1 MVEFWTEPQMQSIHK
16 MLNPHSIAIVGAT
29 PRMQY
34 GGRFLAAALKAKD
47 RVRVY
52 AVNPRYDEIMGEKS
66 YPSVTDL
73 PEAPDVVAVV
83 VPYDQV
89 LDVLEESH
97 RKGAG
102 SAIVISAGF
111 AERGVDDRRDLQG
124 ELGEFARASGMRI
137 SGPNCLGLANVKDD
151 IWATASSRGAEGLTG
166 PIGLVCQSGATAFGP
181 FLVRA
186 VENGIGFSY
195 IISTGNEA
203 DLDFTDFA
211 RYLLDDPDT
220 RVIAGFVEGFKRA
233 DKFLEVAK
241 LAAERGKP
249 IVLIKIGR
257 SELGAR
263 AARSHTAA
271 LTGEDARYDAI
282 FAQYGVIR
290 VQDYDELIEVAHL
303 LAHTPKPQ
311 VPGIAVV
318 SHSGGISSLTADM
331 CGQAGL
337 DLPTLGQAA
346 RDGING
352 ILKGFGWAANPA
364 DVTGFASSESFPPI
378 MEHMVNDPRM
388 GTLVVASAGADA
400 QAQQVI
406 SQRDRTDKGVVFLWT
421 GSRDTKAGLP
431 QLKTARIPI
440 FYTPD
445 KLARGLQSR
454 LAYHTWR
461 ERRLADGFAMAP
473 SRTAAQ
479 DAAIAQALGLGRPT
493 LSESESKQLLAA
505 WGVASAREHRANSA
519 EEAVAAAEQLGF
531 PVALKVDSPDIL
543 HKTETG
549 VVRLNLGD
557 AAQVRTAYAE
567 ILSNARTH
575 LRALPLDGG
584 GLGGGDAASR
594 LSGARAAEASPPPR
608 PSPIEGEGVVAR
620 ITGVSVQEMV
630 RDGVEV
636 IVGVSS
642 DPQLGPV
649 LLFGSG
655 GVMVEVYNDV
665 ALRRC
670 PITPSE
676 AQAMIAEVKG
686 ARLLHGFRGRPA
698 ADTEALADTLVR
710 VSHLAMHLE
719 GHLAELDINPLMVLP
734 SGQGVK
740 AVDALVVLRGP

>member
-1 MVEFWTEPQMQSIHK
+1 MEFWTEPQMASIHK
-16 MLNPHSIAIVGAT
+16 MLNPRSIAIVGAT

-47 RVRVY
+47 RIRVY
-52 AVNPRYDEIMGEKS
+52 AVNPRYDEIMGVKS

-83 VPYDQV
+83 VPWDQV

-111 AERGVDDRRDLQG
+111 AERGQDDRRDLQR
-124 ELGEFARASGMRI
+124 ELGVFASTSGMRI
-137 SGPNCLGLANVKDD
+137 SGPNCLGLANVKHD

-220 RVIAGFVEGFKRA
+220 RVIAGFVEGFKAA

-257 SELGAR
+257 SELGAQ

-271 LTGEDARYDAI
+271 LTGADARYDAV

-290 VQDYDELIEVAHL
+290 VQDYDELLEVSHL
-303 LAHTPKPQ
+303 LAHTPKPG

-337 DLPTLGQAA
+337 DLPPLGPEA

-364 DVTGFASSESFPPI
+364 DVTGFANSESFPQI
-378 MEHMVNDPRM
+378 MEHMINDPQL
-388 GTLVVASAGADA
+388 GTLVVASAGADT
-400 QAQQVI
+400 QARQVI

-431 QLKTARIPI
+431 QLKGARIPI

-454 LAYHTWR
+454 LRYYTWR
-461 ERRLADGFAMAP
+461 EQRLADGFATAP
-473 SRTAAQ
+473 PRTTAHDQ
-479 DAAIAQALGLGRPT
+479 AIAQALGLGRPT
-493 LSESESKQLLAA
+493 LSESESKELLAA
-505 WGVASAREHRANSA
+505 WGVAIAREHRANSVDA
-519 EEAVAAAEQLGF
+519 AVAAAEELGF
-531 PVALKVDSPDIL
+531 PVALKVDSPDIP
-543 HKTETG
+543 HKTEAG
-549 VVRLNLGD
+549 VVRLNLRD

-567 ILSNARTH
+567 ILASAKAY
-575 LRALPLDGG
+575 LSALPLDGG
-584 GLGGGDAASR
+584 GGDRASGNPSTPSPLMGEGRGGGEFAA
-594 LSGARAAEASPPPR
+594 ANAIAPQ
-608 PSPIEGEGVVAR
+608 AR

-630 RDGVEV
+630 GEGVEV
-636 IVGVSS
+636 IIGVNC

-670 PITPSE
+670 PITRSE
-676 AQAMIAEVKG
+676 AEAMIAEVKG
-686 ARLLHGFRGRPA
+686 ARLLHGFRKRPA
-698 ADTEALADTLVR
+698 ADLEALADTLVR

-740 AVDALVVLRGP
+740 AVDALVVFRGT

>member
-1 MVEFWTEPQMQSIHK
+1 MMRRLMASPFAERGLADRRTTFFAGDVMAFWSEPQMASIHK
-16 MLNPHSIAIVGAT
+16 MLNPRSIAIVGAT

-52 AVNPRYDEIMGEKS
+52 AVNPRYDEIMGVKS
-66 YPSVTDL
+66 FPSVTDL
-73 PEAPDVVAVV
+73 PEAPDLVGIV

-89 LDVLEESH
+89 LDVLQESH

-124 ELGEFARASGMRI
+124 ELGEFASASGMRI
-137 SGPNCLGLANVKDD
+137 SGPNCLGLANVKHD
-151 IWATASSRGAEGLTG
+151 IWATSSSRGADGLNG

-186 VENGIGFSY
+186 VEAGIGFSY

-263 AARSHTAA
+263 AAQSHTAA
-271 LTGEDARYDAI
+271 LTGADARYDAI

-290 VQDYDELIEVAHL
+290 VQDYDELLEVSHL
-303 LAHTPKPQ
+303 LAHTPKLG

-318 SHSGGISSLTADM
+318 SHSGGISSLSADM

-337 DLPTLGQAA
+337 DLPTLGDAA

-364 DVTGFASSESFPPI
+364 DVTGFANSESFPGI
-378 MEHMVNDPRM
+378 MEHMVDDARM
-388 GTLVVASAGADA
+388 GTLVVASSGADA

-421 GSRDTKAGLP
+421 GSRNAKAGLGL
-431 QLKTARIPI
+431 LKNARIPV

-445 KLARGLQSR
+445 MLARGLRSR
-454 LAYHTWR
+454 LAYHIWR
-461 ERRLADGFAMAP
+461 ERRLAEGFASAP
-473 SRTAAQ
+473 PRSASQ
-479 DAAIAQALGLGRPT
+479 GEAIAQAVGLGRSV
-493 LSESESKQLLAA
+493 LSETEGKRLLAA
-505 WGVASAREHRANSA
+505 WGVESAREVLVGSA
-519 EEAVAAAEQLGF
+519 EAAVSAAAQLGF
-531 PVALKVDSPDIL
+531 PVAVKVDSPDIL
-543 HKTETG
+543 HKTEAG
-549 VVRLNLGD
+549 VVRLNLRD
-557 AAQVRTAYAE
+557 AAQVRTAYAG
-567 ILSNARTH
+567 IL
-575 LRALPLDGG
+575 
-584 GLGGGDAASR
+584 AS
-594 LSGARAAEASPPPR
+594 AKAYAPQ
-608 PSPIEGEGVVAR
+608 AR
-620 ITGVSVQEMV
+620 IIGVSVQEMV
-630 RDGVEV
+630 GDGVEV
-636 IVGVSS
+636 IVGVSC

-670 PITPSE
+670 PITRAE
-676 AQAMIAEVKG
+676 ARAMIDEVKG
-686 ARLLHGFRGRPA
+686 ARLLRGFRGRPA
-698 ADTEALADTLVR
+698 ADVEALADTLVR
-710 VSHLAMHLE
+710 VSYLAMHLE
-719 GHLAELDINPLMVLP
+719 GQLAELEINPLMVLP
-734 SGQGVK
+734 EGRGVK
-740 AVDALVVLRGP
+740 AADALVVFRGM